1 MNIDNFIKQAFNE
14 DIGDGDHTSLAC
26 FSKSTI
32 GTANLISKDTG
43 VIAGIE
49 LAKKIVHLYD
59 SSIIILTNYNDGD
72 SVKYGDLILKLEG
85 SVQSILSI
93 ERLMLNCMQ
102 RMSGIATQT
111 SQIVNLV
118 KDTGVKILDTRKT
131 TPGFRGIEKW
141 AVRIGGGVNHRFGLY
156 DMVMIKDNHIDFS
169 GGISNAINAVNKYLV
184 EENKK
189 LKIEI
194 EVRNKKELE
203 EVLSNGGI
211 DRILFDNF
219 TPKELIEVLN
229 IVPQEIETEASGG
242 ITKETIREYAL
253 TGVEYISVGALTHS
267 YKSLDISLKVD
278 IT

>member
-1 MNIDNFIKQAFNE
+1 MNIDNFIKQAFQE
-14 DIGDGDHTSLAC
+14 DLGDGDHTSLAC

-59 SSIIILTNYNDGD
+59 SSIIISTYYNDGD
-72 SVKYGDLILKLEG
+72 TVKYGDLILKLEG

-111 SQIVNLV
+111 FQIVDLV

-169 GGISNAINAVNKYLV
+169 GGISNSINAVNKYLL

-189 LKIEI
+189 LKVEI

-219 TPKELIEVLN
+219 TPQELKEGLN
-229 IVPQEIETEASGG
+229 IVPQDIETEASGG

-267 YKSLDISLKVD
+267 YKSLDMSLKVA

>member
-1 MNIDNFIKQAFNE
+1 MNIDNFIKQAFQE
-14 DIGDGDHTSLAC
+14 DLGDGDHTSLAC

-59 SSIIILTNYNDGD
+59 SSIITSTYYNDGD
-72 SVKYGDLILKLEG
+72 TVKYGDLILKLEG

-111 SQIVNLV
+111 SQIVDLV

-169 GGISNAINAVNKYLV
+169 GGISNSINAVNKYLL

-189 LKIEI
+189 LKVEI

-219 TPKELIEVLN
+219 TPQELKEGLN
-229 IVPQEIETEASGG
+229 IVPQDIETEASGG

-267 YKSLDISLKVD
+267 YKSLDMSLKVS

>member
-189 LKIEI
+189 LKVEI